1 MNNIKESEI
10 GVLNNT
16 REVITPFIQ
25 IYSQAVDKGSIFGIM
40 NCKFIN
46 RDLNKV
52 VETLYKDIGGTFSS
66 TSNIFLGIARCEL
79 LITIFVLIIMKSSR
93 TNMTEIHDYFK
104 YFQIVE
110 K

>member
-10 GVLNNT
+10 GILNNT
-16 REVITPFIQ
+16 REVITPLRE
-25 IYSQAVDKGSIFGIM
+25 IYNKAVDKGSIFGIM

-52 VETLYKDIGGTFSS
+52 VETLYKDIGGTFRS
-66 TSNIFLGIARCEL
+66 TSNIFLGIAGCEL
-79 LITIFVLIIMKSSR
+79 LITIFVLIIMKSLR
-93 TNMTEIHDYFK
+93 ANMTEIPDYSK
-104 YFQIVE
+104 YSKMVE